1 MICERQARKYCC
13 EDISLIENYKEA
25 IKSDE
30 MWDCHHRLEIQDNKY
45 ISVKE
50 LKDSNRYYNVEAKY
64 LIFLSENE
72 HRSLH
77 AKLCVGEKNSMYGKH
92 QTKEAKQKISKGC
105 KGEKNGMYD
114 VHRYGKDNPM
124 YGKSKK
130 LYMWKLPTGEIK
142 FMDMANAHKYHP
154 DWIKIGEV

>member
-1 MICERQARKYCC
+1 MICEKQAKKYCC
-13 EDISLIENYKEA
+13 EDISLIENYNEA
-25 IKSDE
+25 VNSSEKWE
-30 MWDCHHRLEIQDNKY
+30 CHHRLEIQDNKY

-77 AKLCVGEKNSMYGKH
+77 GKLCVGDKNSMYGKH

-105 KGEKNGMYD
+105 KGEKNGMY
-114 VHRYGKDNPM
+114 
-124 YGKSKK
+124 GKSKK
-130 LYMWKLPTGEIK
+130 LYMWELPTGEIK
-142 FMDMANAHKYHP
+142 FMDKANAHKHHP
-154 DWIKIGEV
+154 DWIKIGED